1 MKSTRPTISIFI
13 IAFLT
18 GSIAFAQD
26 TEEATNKKDEKKP
39 KYTIK
44 QVMEKAFK
52 GGGKSL
58 VTKVKTGKA
67 TDKEKMAV
75 LDMFISL
82 VENKPPRGEL
92 ASWQKF
98 SGAAALAA
106 AKVAVGREEG
116 VAEFKAATNCA
127 KCHKA
132 HKPKKGA

>member
-1 MKSTRPTISIFI
+1 MNSIRPTISILI
-13 IAFLT
+13 IAFLA
-18 GSIAFAQD
+18 GNVALA
-26 TEEATNKKDEKKP
+26 EETAKPKEDEKKP
-39 KYTIK
+39 KYTIE

-52 GGGKSL
+52 GKPSL
-58 VTKVKTGKA
+58 VSKVKSGKA

-82 VENKPPRGEL
+82 VENKPPRGEM

-98 SGAAALAA
+98 SGSAALAA
-106 AKVAVGREEG
+106 AKVAVGRKEG

>member
-1 MKSTRPTISIFI
+1 MKNIRPTISILI
-13 IAFLT
+13 IAFLA
-18 GSIAFAQD
+18 GSSALAQE
-26 TEEATNKKDEKKP
+26 TEAKKEDEKKP
-39 KYTIK
+39 KYTVE

-52 GGGKSL
+52 GKPSL
-58 VTKVKTGKA
+58 VSKVKSGKA

-82 VENKPPRGEL
+82 VENKPPKGEV

-106 AKVAVGREEG
+106 AKVAVGRKEG
-116 VAEFKAATNCA
+116 LAEFKASTNCT

-132 HKPKKGA
+132 HRPKKGE